1 MESITSS
8 GQSMLTIRSVPY
20 LGRILAPSLAE
31 AASKYL
37 AAASWDRR
45 RMLHTRVNEKTLFDY
60 MSQGI
65 DVNLKMGT
73 PPETLLRRSNE
84 YMKKVALHRLV
95 HIS

>member
-1 MESITSS
+1 
-8 GQSMLTIRSVPY
+8 MLPIRSVPY
-20 LGRILAPSLAE
+20 LGRVLAPSLAE

-37 AAASWDRR
+37 AASWSRR
-45 RMLHTRVNEKTLFDY
+45 RMLQTRVNEKTLFDY

-84 YMKKVALHRLV
+84 YMKKAALHRLV